1 METDKTDLGDRM
13 KGYELAALGLIT
25 LPKGPYVIRLDGHTF
40 STFTKGLARPYDG
53 RLTKLMVDTTSYLVK
68 ELDADLGYTQSDEIT
83 LVFKGDREPL
93 FGGRMI
99 KLLTISA
106 AKATAY
112 FGHHLAAALPEKADK
127 MPEFD
132 SRVIPVPSIEEAYH
146 SVFWR
151 QVDATKN
158 AISMAAQ
165 ARFSHKQLM
174 HVDSQG
180 KIDMLATLGCNFHEY
195 FPASFKR
202 GTFVRFVDREVTLSE
217 EEKLKIPEKYRVDK
231 VVRSVEERFDVDLR
245 GDVGKLSLEER
256 ISTIL

>member
-13 KGYELAALGLIT
+13 KAYEEAAYGLVT
-25 LPKGPYVIRLDGHTF
+25 LPDGPFVMRLDGHCF
-40 STFTKGLARPYDG
+40 STFTRGLGRPYDE
-53 RLTKLMVDTTSYLVK
+53 RLTDLMVRTTSYLVK

-83 LVFKGDREPL
+83 LVFKGDRAKL
-93 FGGRMI
+93 FGGRVV
-99 KLLTISA
+99 KLLTVSA
-106 AKATAY
+106 SKATA
-112 FGHHLAAALPEKADK
+112 FFNHHLAAALPEKAAS

-132 SRVIPVPSIEEAYH
+132 SRIFPVPSIEEAYH
-146 SVFWR
+146 AVFWR

-202 GTFVRFVDREVTLSE
+202 GTLVRFVEREVTLTD
-217 EEKLKIPEKYRVDK
+217 EEKLSIPEKYRVDK
-231 VVRSVEERFDVDLR
+231 VVRSVLEVFDVDLR

-256 ISTIL
+256 IGTIL